1 MSQVVYTDGACRG
14 NPGPGG
20 WAWALDDR
28 HWMSG
33 VEAQSTNQRMEI
45 MAAYQAVRH
54 LPGPLEVR
62 SDSTYVV
69 KCFND
74 RWYRGWLARGW
85 RNSQKQA
92 VANRDLWEPF
102 IELVLARGDVRFTW
116 VKGHGTDR
124 MNQLVDRL
132 AVEASRTQRGASAGV
147 DEQLAMASAAART
160 APSPSDPAVEPS
172 TPALS
177 TPAVS
182 TPAVSTHE
190 LSVPGSGPDDGD
202 PAIVTQGSLF

>member
-20 WAWALDDR
+20 WAWALDEDR
-28 HWMSG
+28 WMSG
-33 VEAQSTNQRMEI
+33 AEAQSTNQRMEI
-45 MAAYQAVRH
+45 MAAFRAVER
-54 LPGPLEVR
+54 LEGPLELR

-74 RWYRGWLARGW
+74 RWYLGWKARGW

-102 IELVLARGDVRFTW
+102 IDLVLARGDVRFTW
-116 VKGHGTDR
+116 VKGHSTDR

-132 AVEASRTQRGASAGV
+132 AVEASRNQRAAAAGFDLVARSAAESVASASGSKLAPAPVSVIETQVTEPPMIETQVTEPPSAPIGV
-147 DEQLAMASAAART
+147 DE
-160 APSPSDPAVEPS
+160 AP
-172 TPALS
+172 L
-177 TPAVS
+177 
-182 TPAVSTHE
+182 
-190 LSVPGSGPDDGD
+190 
-202 PAIVTQGSLF
+202 ITQESLF

>member
-20 WAWALDDR
+20 WAWAIDDR
-28 HWMSG
+28 RWMSG
-33 VEAQSTNQRMEI
+33 AEAASTNQRMEI
-45 MAAYQAVRH
+45 MAAFQAVQH
-54 LPGPLEVR
+54 LSGPLEVR

-132 AVEASRTQRGASAGV
+132 AVEASRNQRGAAVGVELLDATEMEVAINAAAGV
-147 DEQLAMASAAART
+147 EVAVDVAE
-160 APSPSDPAVEPS
+160 PA
-172 TPALS
+172 T
-177 TPAVS
+177 
-182 TPAVSTHE
+182 
-190 LSVPGSGPDDGD
+190 VPTVGDDGA
-202 PAIVTQGSLF
+202 PLTTQGSLF